1 MEANTFNLRE
11 IFLNSTRYLVP
22 LFQRKYCWEPE
33 KQLEPLWED
42 VISLVES
49 QENSDPTPHFL
60 GAMVLTQVPT
70 SSKRLN
76 TREIIDG
83 QQRLTTLQILIAAF
97 RDVAKEKGFNE
108 QYKLLRNLTF
118 NNEDIISNEKDRLKI
133 YPTNV
138 DREAFKAV
146 MENSSLDKE
155 SLIVKAYNFFVKQT
169 EDWLNE
175 VKDIGVALEA
185 LIDILLESLII
196 VLIDLDNKDNSQ
208 VIFEV
213 LNARGEPLQPSDL
226 IKNKIFQKA
235 KQDIGLKQD
244 DDFEYIQRLHDKY
257 WSPFDAPYWG
267 DIIGRGRTSQIK
279 LDAFFSHYLTIRQGI
294 AIRRSNLF
302 VNFRDFIDE
311 QLHNANAINSFLAL
325 PSENT
330 IKTTKDLLRDIKKYS
345 EIYER
350 FDNYPKGDPYELF
363 FYKLDATQTTTVY
376 PLLLY
381 LFGSR
386 SKELPDAQLV
396 EILGMIESYIMR
408 RMIVGLT
415 PKTYNQ
421 TFVRML
427 QAVANDDPT
436 QANHIRIVRDFLT
449 DLSGDSQLWPDDE
462 RVSSA
467 LVDEDLYR
475 PNKQLGKNKVKII
488 LESLEATM
496 RSPYREDLDV
506 PRDLTIEHLIPQ
518 RWERNWPLP
527 TNLEG
532 LERDEAQKKREA
544 SINRIGNLTLVT
556 SEFNA
561 SLSNGSWEQKRAK
574 IKSIS
579 KLELNAEFS
588 ETEEWNE
595 EKIDD
600 RSRRLAEIA
609 IKKWPGPSIIR

>member
-33 KQLEPLWED
+33 KQLEPLWDD

-49 QENSDPTPHFL
+49 QENSDATPHFL

-235 KQDIGLKQD
+235 KEDTSLKQD
-244 DDFEYIQRLHDKY
+244 GDFEYIQRLHDKY

-267 DIIGRGRTSQIK
+267 EITGRGRTSQIK
-279 LDAFFSHYLTIRQGI
+279 LDAFFGHYLTMRQGI
-294 AIRRSNLF
+294 EIRRSNLF

-311 QLHNANAINSFLAL
+311 KLHNPDATNSFLAL
-325 PSENT
+325 PSEEH

-345 EIYER
+345 DIYKG
-350 FDNYPKGDPYELF
+350 FDNYPEGDPYELF

-381 LFGSR
+381 LFGLGE
-386 SKELPDAQLV
+386 ELSVTQRV
-396 EILGMIESYIMR
+396 EILEMIEGYIMR

-415 PKTYNQ
+415 PKNYNRI
-421 TFVRML
+421 FVRML
-427 QAVANDDPT
+427 QAVANDDST
-436 QANHIRIVRDFLT
+436 QANHNCIVRDFLT

-462 RVSSA
+462 KVSSA
-467 LVDEDLYR
+467 LVNEDLYR
-475 PNKQLGKNKVKII
+475 PYRQLSKYKVKII

-496 RSPYREDLDV
+496 RSPYREDPDV
-506 PRDLTIEHLIPQ
+506 PRDLTIEHLMPQ
-518 RWERNWPLP
+518 KWEKNWPLP
-527 TNLEG
+527 TNLDG
-532 LERDEAQKKREA
+532 LKRDEAQKKREEK
-544 SINRIGNLTLVT
+544 INRLGNLTLVT
-556 SEFNA
+556 TEFNA

-609 IKKWPGPSIIR
+609 IKKWPGPSKIG

>member
-22 LFQRKYCWEPE
+22 LFQRKYCWEPA

-49 QENSDPTPHFL
+49 QESSNVTPHFL

-108 QYKLLRNLTF
+108 QYKLLKNLTF
-118 NNEDIISNEKDRLKI
+118 NNEDIISDEKDRLKI

-146 MENSSLDKE
+146 MENGSLDQG

-175 VKDIGVALEA
+175 VEDVGVALEA

-196 VLIDLDNKDNSQ
+196 VLIDLDNADNSQ

-235 KQDIGLKQD
+235 KQDIDPKQD

-267 DIIGRGRTSQIK
+267 DTTGKGRDKQIK
-279 LDAFFSHYLTIRQGI
+279 LDAFFGHYLTMRQGI

-311 QLHNANAINSFLAL
+311 QLHNPNDKNSFLEL

-330 IKTTKDLLRDIKKYS
+330 IKITKDLLRDIKKYS

-363 FYKLDATQTTTVY
+363 FYKLDATPSTTVY

-381 LFGSR
+381 LFGLGL
-386 SKELPDAQLV
+386 KELPVAQRV
-396 EILGMIESYIMR
+396 EILEMIESYIMR

-427 QAVANDDPT
+427 QAVANGDPT
-436 QANHIRIVRDFLT
+436 QANHNCIVRGFLT
-449 DLSGDSQLWPDDE
+449 NLSGDSQLWPDDE
-462 RVSSA
+462 KVSSA
-467 LVDEDLYR
+467 LADEDLYR
-475 PNKQLGKNKVKII
+475 PNRQLGKNKVKII

-496 RSPYREDLDV
+496 RSPYREDSDV
-506 PRDLTIEHLIPQ
+506 PRNLTIEHLMPQ
-518 RWERNWPLP
+518 RWEKNWPLP

-532 LERDEAQKKREA
+532 LERDEAEKKREA

-561 SLSNGSWEQKRAK
+561 TLSNGSWQQKQDK

-588 ETEEWNE
+588 EIEEWNE

-600 RSRRLAEIA
+600 RSRRLAKIA
-609 IKKWPGPSIIR
+609 IKKWPGPSKIG